1 MEIGK
6 EIIVKV
12 ERFNNEGDGVCLYNN
27 FVIFVKGALIN
38 EEIKIKII
46 DKKKNYAIGE
56 IVEILIPSE
65 SRKIP
70 LCPYYNICGGCGL
83 MHMDQ
88 NMQLEL
94 KKEKIK
100 SIFKKIC
107 NIDVDLKEV
116 CAYNNLYYRNKI
128 TLRVEGNKIGY
139 YKEKTNELVDIT
151 ECLLCD
157 KRINELLHEIREFIN
172 YYSSHKIS
180 EVMIRTAKDE
190 TMVYI
195 DSINKRWLNKFIE
208 KLSNVNSIY
217 VGDDLVYGIDSI
229 NQKINGLVFDMSPKS
244 FFQVNLETASKLY
257 EYALK
262 DVDNQNITVDLYSG
276 TGTIAISLAKKS
288 RRVIAI
294 ESNKNA
300 VKDAK
305 NNMLLNGIDNI
316 EFKGGKVEDLIKQL
330 KDLNIDTLVLDP
342 PRTGSDKLSLKM
354 LLKIKPKNIVYI
366 SCNPVTL
373 AKDYNILKEEYQI
386 KEIKGFDMF
395 PNTHHVETVMILEKK
410 DV

>member
-38 EEIKIKII
+38 EELKIRII

-56 IVEILIPSE
+56 IVEILIPSK

-70 LCPYYNICGGCGL
+70 LCPFYNVCGGCNI
-83 MHMDQ
+83 MHMNQ
-88 NMQLEL
+88 EMQLEL

-100 SIFKKIC
+100 SIFKKISK
-107 NIDVDLKEV
+107 IDVDIKEIHS
-116 CAYNNLYYRNKI
+116 YNNLYYRNKI
-128 TLRVEGNKIGY
+128 TLRVLGNKIGY

-151 ECLLCD
+151 ECIICD
-157 KRINELLHEIREFIN
+157 KRINDILHLIREFIN
-172 YYSSHKIS
+172 YYSSHKIN

-190 TMVYI
+190 TMVYV
-195 DSINKRWLNKFIE
+195 DNINKRWLNKFIE
-208 KLSNVNSIY
+208 KLSMVTSLY
-217 VGDDLVYGIDSI
+217 VGDKLVYGIDSI

-244 FFQVNLETASKLY
+244 FFQVNIETASKLY

-276 TGTIAISLAKKS
+276 TGTIAMALAKKS

-316 EFKGGKVEDLIKQL
+316 EFKGGKVEDLIKIL
-330 KDLNIDTLVLDP
+330 KDIKIDTLVLDP

-366 SCNPVTL
+366 SCNPITL
-373 AKDYNILKEEYQI
+373 AKDFNTLKEGYQI
-386 KEIKGFDMF
+386 KKIEAFDMF
-395 PNTHHVETVMILEKK
+395 PNTSHVESVMILAKK
-410 DV
+410 

>member
-27 FVIFVKGALIN
+27 FVIFVKAALIN
-38 EEIKIKII
+38 EEIKIRII
-46 DKKKNYAIGE
+46 DKKKNYAVGE

-70 LCPYYNICGGCGL
+70 LCPYYNTCGGCGL

-107 NIDVDLKEV
+107 KIDVDIKEV

-157 KRINELLHEIREFIN
+157 KRINEILHEIREFIN

-195 DSINKRWLNKFIE
+195 DNINKRWLNKFIE

-262 DVDNQNITVDLYSG
+262 DVENQNITVDLYSG

-395 PNTHHVETVMILEKK
+395 PNTHHVETVMVLERKN
-410 DV
+410 